1 MFTYT
6 AEDEEGN
13 PINMNGGRVRLD
25 VPAAWKVKDT
35 QITVRMVKRKA
46 TLFLTSAR
54 LTAGD
59 RLNHCWDK
67 RSRT

>member
-1 MFTYT
+1 MLAAGSSLESITFTYM

-35 QITVRMVKRKA
+35 QITVRDGGA
-46 TLFLTSAR
+46 D
-54 LTAGD
+54 GD
-59 RLNHCWDK
+59 VY
-67 RSRT
+67 S

>member
-6 AEDEEGN
+6 ADDPEDG

-35 QITVRMVKRKA
+35 QIMVMDGIPTVY
-46 TLFLTSAR
+46 S
-54 LTAGD
+54 
-59 RLNHCWDK
+59 
-67 RSRT
+67 